1 VLTAVEE
8 FVADRDG
15 LRLVVVPA
23 FFGLGAVWHR
33 DTRWAQDLAQVLD
46 PWDQDPLLARLESNR
61 IHHVAQEHALRVAL
75 WNAEKRQAR
84 QEEVLRRL
92 LESSAFTVAERL
104 SQLRMRAG
112 VAPGQSVVS
121 RDEIR
126 RALGD

>member
-1 VLTAVEE
+1 
-8 FVADRDG
+8 
-15 LRLVVVPA
+15 
-23 FFGLGAVWHR
+23 
-33 DTRWAQDLAQVLD
+33 
-46 PWDQDPLLARLESNR
+46 
-61 IHHVAQEHALRVAL
+61 
-75 WNAEKRQAR
+75 
-84 QEEVLRRL
+84 VLRRL